1 MTGNG
6 MMSQHEYNELKGL
19 LRRREQVAKTRAKQ
33 RSAELLAD
41 VEAQLAAEY
50 KVDDERW
57 ADINRAALAA
67 VQQADAAI
75 AERCRELGIREEF
88 RPKLSLSW
96 HSRGENALK
105 ERRAELRKVAQ
116 TKIAAIEA
124 QAIAEIERQSVEV
137 QTKLVAGSLG
147 SASAVAFL
155 ESMPGP
161 DTLMPALTVGELEAQ
176 RALLSPERPS
186 WQTWSP
192 PSGDDD

>member
-6 MMSQHEYNELKGL
+6 KMSQHEYSELKAL
-19 LRRREQVAKTRAKQ
+19 LRRREQVAKTRAKR

-105 ERRAELRKVAQ
+105 DRRAELRKVAQ

-137 QTKLVAGSLG
+137 QTQLVAGGLG

-161 DTLMPALTVGELEAQ
+161 DTLMPALTVGELKAQ